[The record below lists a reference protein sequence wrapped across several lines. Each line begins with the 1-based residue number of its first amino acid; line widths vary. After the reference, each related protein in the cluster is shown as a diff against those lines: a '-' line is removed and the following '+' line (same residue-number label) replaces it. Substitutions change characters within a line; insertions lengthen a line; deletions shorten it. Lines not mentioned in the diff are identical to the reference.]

1 VLERVAYIFL
11 DEGGNFDFSDGGT
24 AWFSLTAVTKYRPFK
39 CYPRLIDRRYDLLE
53 DGNNIEY
60 FHASHDLQVVRN
72 EVFDVIEKNISSLRI
87 DSVLVNKRKV
97 GPALYP
103 VEKFY
108 PQMLGYLLRY
118 VIDAV
123 KRDGASEVI
132 VITDQIPVR
141 KKRQTVVKAVKATLS
156 GMLTKD
162 MRYRILHHSS
172 RSNIG
177 LQIAD
182 YCNWAIF
189 RKWSSNDYR
198 SYNLIRKAIRSEFDI
213 FGVGKRLYY

>member
-1 VLERVAYIFL
+1 MKKVAYVFL

-24 AWFSLTAVTKYRPFK
+24 PWFSLTTVTKYRPFK
-39 CYPRLIDRRYDLLE
+39 CYPGLIGRRYDLLE
-53 DGNNIEY
+53 NGNDIEY
-60 FHASHDLQVVRN
+60 FHASHDLQMIRN
-72 EVFDVIEKNISSLRI
+72 EVFDVIGKNLSNLRI
-87 DSVLVNKRKV
+87 DTVLVNKRKV

-103 VEKFY
+103 IEKFY
-108 PQMLGYLLRY
+108 PRMLGYLLRY
-118 VIDAV
+118 VIGVV
-123 KRDGASEVI
+123 KKDGAAEVI
-132 VITDQIPVR
+132 VITDQIPIK
-141 KKRQTVVKAVKATLS
+141 KKRKTVVKAVKVTLS
-156 GMLTKD
+156 EMLTKD
-162 MRYRILHHSS
+162 MSYRILHHSS

-189 RKWSSNDYR
+189 RKWSSDDYR